1 MKRIYPILLFSLI
14 LSCACGETDIA
25 SDTVFQETT
34 VSPAETEDE
43 LFVADELPDDLNL
56 DGAKIRICT
65 QSNRVNQFYIE
76 ESSGDIVDDAI
87 YHAHLSVEERLNVD
101 IEHIAYAYESWN
113 DRTTYMNQVASSILA
128 DTDDF
133 DILATTSFMADF
145 FLQGYLSDISDAPYL
160 DFDKPWWSQD
170 MTEQITVNGV
180 LPFITGDIS
189 IGNIKSMMCMFYN
202 KQLHDELQLD
212 DMYELVYSGKW
223 TLDKLNEM
231 AASAYADLNG
241 DTYVDESD
249 QLGLVLEGS
258 NYATGFFDA
267 VEMTIF
273 NKTGDSFEFAF
284 DNEHNTS
291 AVQKIVDIM
300 NNTPGAIQ
308 RGADDST
315 NYLAEDA
322 LFRNGNVLFTG
333 GWMSCAESYRELTFD
348 YGIIPY
354 PKYDENQ
361 DGYHTTILNTY
372 TNFALPVN
380 CRQIDASCAV
390 LEALSSEFYRTV
402 TPAYFET
409 ALKVKYSRD
418 DESSQMFDLLRESA
432 NYSFGMVFTNALDL
446 VDTNFKNAVN
456 QKNENWSS
464 LIASKKD
471 KTMSL
476 LEDILAIYEE
486 MSN

>member
-1 MKRIYPILLFSLI
+1 
-14 LSCACGETDIA
+14 
-25 SDTVFQETT
+25 
-34 VSPAETEDE
+34 
-43 LFVADELPDDLNL
+43 
-56 DGAKIRICT
+56 
-65 QSNRVNQFYIE
+65 
-76 ESSGDIVDDAI
+76 
-87 YHAHLSVEERLNVD
+87 
-101 IEHIAYAYESWN
+101 
-113 DRTTYMNQVASSILA
+113 
-128 DTDDF
+128 
-133 DILATTSFMADF
+133 
-145 FLQGYLSDISDAPYL
+145 
-160 DFDKPWWSQD
+160 
-170 MTEQITVNGV
+170 
-180 LPFITGDIS
+180 
-189 IGNIKSMMCMFYN
+189 
-202 KQLHDELQLD
+202 
-212 DMYELVYSGKW
+212 MYELVYSSKW

-231 AASAYADLNG
+231 AASAYSDLNG

-300 NNTPGAIQ
+300 NNTLGAIQ

-361 DGYHTTILNTY
+361 DGYHTTILTTY

-432 NYSFGMVFTNALDL
+432 SYSFGMVFTNALDL

-476 LEDILAIYEE
+476 LEDVLAIYEE
-486 MSN
+486 MST